1 VNPDFRG
8 AAAACSACG
17 GSSAAAVRHAEAV
30 SLCVLPF
37 KHSGGERR
45 SMPLPLKIN
54 FQTILADKYAL
65 TKRIVPEM
73 TVLFQKL
80 QPSPNNCSSN
90 CYQLN
95 QSVAIVKN
103 LFLTRR
109 RFFVRMINDAFT
121 GIRGKN
127 RPHRVFHSDKKFEN
141 QTDFG

>member
-1 VNPDFRG
+1 VAADRRPRIDATCQVNPDFRG

-73 TVLFQKL
+73 TVLFQ
-80 QPSPNNCSSN
+80 NCN
-90 CYQLN
+90 HRRTIAHPM
-95 QSVAIVKN
+95 AI
-103 LFLTRR
+103 
-109 RFFVRMINDAFT
+109 
-121 GIRGKN
+121 
-127 RPHRVFHSDKKFEN
+127 S
-141 QTDFG
+141 